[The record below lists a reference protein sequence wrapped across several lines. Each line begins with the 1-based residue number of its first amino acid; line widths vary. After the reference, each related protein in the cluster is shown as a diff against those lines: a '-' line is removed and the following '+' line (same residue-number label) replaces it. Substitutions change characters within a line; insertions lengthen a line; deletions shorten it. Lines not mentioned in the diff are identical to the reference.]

1 MSGGVENKI
10 RFILVGLG
18 HIGRRYAG
26 LLKNHPDAALVG
38 ACDPV
43 QTAPPDLDFP
53 VWKSLEELLERTKG
67 QAEVAIIAT
76 PNGLHSA
83 QGIACLKAGLHIICE
98 KPMALTTADCDSMM
112 EVATAMQKEIFCV
125 MQNRFS
131 PAAAWLYETVRSGL
145 MGEILMI
152 RVDCFWNRDSRY
164 YTPGS
169 WRGTADLDG
178 GTLFTQFSH
187 FLDLLLWV
195 FGDLRVTQGQF
206 ANFTHEGQIPFEDT
220 GSFQFRTERGG
231 IGVFNYSTSVWDK
244 NLESSITLIGTRGS
258 AQVAGQYMNELK
270 YCHIKDY
277 VPVPLPAT
285 PPPND
290 YGGYQGSASNHH
302 FVVQNV
308 LDCLSGLAAKA
319 VTPEEGHR
327 VVAWINEI
335 YRIRG

>member
-1 MSGGVENKI
+1 MSGGSVNKI

-26 LLKNHPDAALVG
+26 LLKNNPEAALVG

-43 QTAPPDLDFP
+43 QVATAEMDFP
-53 VWKSLEELLERTKG
+53 VWKNLDELLERTQG

-98 KPMALTTADCDSMM
+98 KPMALTPADCDAMIQT
-112 EVATAMQKEIFCV
+112 ATAMGKEIFCV

-131 PAAAWLYETVRSGL
+131 PAASWLYETVRSGI
-145 MGEILMI
+145 MGDILLI

-164 YTPGS
+164 YTQGN

-195 FGDLRVTQGQF
+195 FGDLQVTQGLF
-206 ANFTHEGQIPFEDT
+206 ANFTHQGQIPFEDT
-220 GSFQFRTERGG
+220 GSFQFRIGQGG

-244 NLESSITLIGTRGS
+244 NLESSITLIGTKGS

-270 YCHIKDY
+270 YCHIQDY
-277 VPVPLPAT
+277 TPVTLPDT

-302 FVVQNV
+302 FVVKNV
-308 LDCLSGLAAKA
+308 LDFLSGKAAKA
-319 VTPEEGHR
+319 VTPEEGRR
-327 VVAWINEI
+327 VVEWINEI